1 MFESRTSRLSPHGP
15 GSSWRQRKKTALSI
29 GNSPSASHNSR
40 LCASKTTD
48 FYSTDLT
55 ADHPPRQPSR
65 AGLAMQALVRQ
76 SPLPGLRAASRHL
89 EAPSGP
95 FSVERAPLNLN
106 PHTRV
111 DDPALYCAG
120 GISILLSA
128 KWTSCSH
135 AALTRTFL
143 LLRRGRLPNDD
154 VFSAIGALNEPIIAW
169 LDHYVAS
176 IDLPRLF
183 SSTQNG
189 LLCAQFRA

>member
-1 MFESRTSRLSPHGP
+1 MRSLTPLLDARRGCPCTAQARLGDSAKRPLYLSETLQALRIIAASALPRLQTFTAPISPRATTAFARWPRNAGLGPPVASSRPSSRF
-15 GSSWRQRKKTALSI
+15 TALSGAI
-29 GNSPSASHNSR
+29 
-40 LCASKTTD
+40 
-48 FYSTDLT
+48 
-55 ADHPPRQPSR
+55 
-65 AGLAMQALVRQ
+65 
-76 SPLPGLRAASRHL
+76 
-89 EAPSGP
+89 SGP
-95 FSVERAPLNLN
+95 FSVERAPLNLS

-128 KWTSCSH
+128 KWTSRSH
-135 AALTRTFL
+135 AALTR
-143 LLRRGRLPNDD
+143 NDD

-183 SSTQNG
+183 SPTQNG

>member
-1 MFESRTSRLSPHGP
+1 MSKSRTSRLSLHGP
-15 GSSWRQRKKTALSI
+15 GSSWRQRKKTALFI

-55 ADHPPRQPSR
+55 AGTTAFARWPRN
-65 AGLAMQALVRQ
+65 AGLGPPVASSRPSSRFTAL
-76 SPLPGLRAASRHL
+76 SGAI
-89 EAPSGP
+89 SGP
-95 FSVERAPLNLN
+95 FSVERAPLNLS
-106 PHTRV
+106 PHTKV

-128 KWTSCSH
+128 KWTSRSH

-183 SSTQNG
+183 SPTQNG

>member
-1 MFESRTSRLSPHGP
+1 MRSPTPLLDVRIAHVAAVPARPRLAR
-15 GSSWRQRKKTALSI
+15 W
-29 GNSPSASHNSR
+29 
-40 LCASKTTD
+40 
-48 FYSTDLT
+48 
-55 ADHPPRQPSR
+55 PRN
-65 AGLAMQALVRQ
+65 AGLGPPVACSRPSSGFTAT
-76 SPLPGLRAASRHL
+76 PGAI
-89 EAPSGP
+89 SGA
-95 FSVERAPLNLN
+95 FSVERAPLNLS

-183 SSTQNG
+183 SPTQNG

>member
-1 MFESRTSRLSPHGP
+1 MIVAPPLPTPFSRAHQCRTSV
-15 GSSWRQRKKTALSI
+15 
-29 GNSPSASHNSR
+29 SR
-40 LCASKTTD
+40 LLPAQQLTQIAADRVPRYDGEIVTSSLAGSFPRDASPARL
-48 FYSTDLT
+48 DLRGES
-55 ADHPPRQPSR
+55 DC
-65 AGLAMQALVRQ
+65 
-76 SPLPGLRAASRHL
+76 LPGFLS
-89 EAPSGP
+89 
-95 FSVERAPLNLN
+95 

-128 KWTSCSH
+128 KWTSCPH

-154 VFSAIGALNEPIIAW
+154 VFSAIGALNKPIIAW

-183 SSTQNG
+183 SSTTERFALRTVPSIVEATG
-189 LLCAQFRA
+189 R